1 MLVPT
6 LARGGAERIVLD
18 IATALSDDPEIDVNI
33 YVRAKT
39 PTAHEVPRRKNLAV
53 VYLDEAGA
61 PRPAD
66 LAAQLITRGNPLVF
80 THLIKRHHLEEL
92 WQAGILTVPVIH
104 NSKQGWEEQPSAYDH
119 PNVPFVVA
127 CANSVKVEI
136 ERAGCQARVLTV
148 RHEMNLRPEPGELSA
163 GRKKIRGGWG
173 IGDDTLVIGMIGQ
186 FKSQKAYTRAVR
198 VLARIRDYLPAKL
211 MIVGGWDHKYG
222 AGRTTFEAT
231 MRLAVELGVVADMIL
246 IGETTDAVS
255 YLAAFDVFL
264 NTSIY
269 EGLSI
274 SMMEA
279 AICGLPLVASAVGGA
294 AEIFAANA
302 VLVRDPADIESYVAG
317 ILQVGVREIRPLPPR
332 KHEPDLVPRI
342 WLELG
347 KVATD
352 FCGSRYPE
360 SNGTLFVI
368 DGLHIGGP
376 AVSCARI
383 LAATRR
389 QRRVGVAVL
398 NGVSVPDLEDTI
410 REAGAAVFQIP
421 PATFVSRIAGNI
433 LDIVSRHNYRAICFW
448 NAPPELKLLL
458 GKLLEPSKI
467 ELVDV
472 SPGPMLFDEIDA
484 ASGYQQRIAFTS
496 DQYFGRLNKFIALH
510 KSGLSFAN
518 RRKPTRSKVIPLGV
532 SPPPRY
538 IPFPPAQLLPPDHL
552 DPNLAIGT
560 VTRLVPYKRVE
571 LLLEAMAILARELP
585 GASLTIVGGPDASS
599 TDYAMELRRKANELG
614 LENVF
619 FVGSYPD
626 VNRFLAR
633 WRVFVLAGER
643 QGCPNASLEAMAM
656 GLPVVAFDSG
666 GLKEQ
671 IVNGKTGYLVK
682 DPKEL
687 ARRVRALLKDSAL
700 RRRMGNEARGRVRER
715 FNLERSAKA
724 FADVI
729 DI

>member
-1 MLVPT
+1 
-6 LARGGAERIVLD
+6 
-18 IATALSDDPEIDVNI
+18 
-33 YVRAKT
+33 
-39 PTAHEVPRRKNLAV
+39 
-53 VYLDEAGA
+53 
-61 PRPAD
+61 
-66 LAAQLITRGNPLVF
+66 
-80 THLIKRHHLEEL
+80 
-92 WQAGILTVPVIH
+92 
-104 NSKQGWEEQPSAYDH
+104 
-119 PNVPFVVA
+119 
-127 CANSVKVEI
+127 
-136 ERAGCQARVLTV
+136 
-148 RHEMNLRPEPGELSA
+148 
-163 GRKKIRGGWG
+163 
-173 IGDDTLVIGMIGQ
+173 
-186 FKSQKAYTRAVR
+186 
-198 VLARIRDYLPAKL
+198 

-222 AGRTTFEAT
+222 AGRATFEAT

-246 IGETTDAVS
+246 VGETTDPIP

-279 AICGLPLVASAVGGA
+279 ALCGLPLVASAVGGV
-294 AEIFAANA
+294 AEIGPGN
-302 VLVRDPADIESYVAG
+302 VTLVRDPADIESYVAG
-317 ILQVGVREIRPLPPR
+317 VLQVAVREIRPLPAPN
-332 KHEPDLVPRI
+332 HEPDLVPRI
-342 WLELG
+342 WLELNR
-347 KVATD
+347 VATD
-352 FCGSRYPE
+352 LCKPGYPE
-360 SNGTLFVI
+360 ANGTLFVI

-376 AVSCARI
+376 AVSCARV

-398 NGVSVPDLEDTI
+398 NGASVLELENAV
-410 REAGAAVFQIP
+410 REAGATVFHIP
-421 PATFVSRIAGNI
+421 PAAFVSRIAGNI
-433 LDIVSRHNYRAICFW
+433 LEIVARHNYRSICFW

-484 ASGYQQRIAFTS
+484 ASAYQQRIAFTA
-496 DQYFGRLNKFIALH
+496 DQYFRRLNKFIALH

-518 RRKPTRSKVIPLGV
+518 RQKPKRTQVIPLGV
-532 SPPPRY
+532 PPPPRY
-538 IPFPPAQLLPPDHL
+538 IPFPPAQLLPPAHL

-571 LLLEAMAILARELP
+571 LLLAAMAILVRNLP

-599 TDYAMELRRKANELG
+599 TEYATDLRRKANALG

-619 FVGSYPD
+619 FVGSYFD

-633 WRVFVLAGER
+633 WKVFVLAGER

-671 IVNGKTGYLVK
+671 IVNAKTGYLVNS
-682 DPKEL
+682 PEEL
-687 ARRVRALLKDSAL
+687 ARRVSALLKDPAR
-700 RRRMGNEARGRVRER
+700 RRRMGNEARSRVRQL
-715 FNLERSAKA
+715 FSLERSAKA
-724 FADVI
+724 FADAI